1 VERIRRSDLPLLLRW
16 IHARVL
22 VILRT
27 PRAAFFSLIFPL
39 ILLALLNGTN
49 SGNTVTAAGGKV
61 DFAQYFTPSIG
72 IYALAV
78 SCYTTPI
85 FGLANARDQGILKR
99 IRGTPLSPWIY
110 LTSWLAGGIV
120 TGLAAM
126 AVMVAVSIPAFHLH
140 IYPRLLPAAF
150 VTAIL
155 GAATLGALGLAVST
169 FVRRADTAPT
179 IANLTLFPVL
189 FLSGVFFPLHGAPEW
204 TLRVAH
210 LFPLSHLVEAFT
222 ACFSPHTQGSGFAA
236 RDLAMIAL
244 WGLGGLAF
252 AARRFQWEADSGEDV
267 PHRPSGLRSILQRS

>member
-49 SGNTVTAAGGKV
+49 SGNTLTAAGGKV
-61 DFAQYFTPSIG
+61 HFAQYFTPSIG

>member
-1 VERIRRSDLPLLLRW
+1 MERLRRSDLPLLVPW

-27 PRAAFFSLIFPL
+27 PRTAFFGLIFPL
-39 ILLALLNGTN
+39 VLLALLNATN
-49 SGNTVTAAGGKV
+49 SGNSVTVAGGKV

-78 SCYTTPI
+78 SCFTTPI
-85 FGLANARDQGILKR
+85 FGLANARDLGILKR
-99 IRGTPLSPWIY
+99 IRGTPLNPWIY
-110 LTSWLAGGIV
+110 LTSWLAAGIV

-126 AVMVAVSIPAFHLH
+126 TVMIVVSIPAFHLH
-140 IYPRLLPAAF
+140 VYPRLLPAAV
-150 VTAIL
+150 VTAVL

-179 IANLTLFPVL
+179 IANLTLFPLL
-189 FLSGVFFPLHGAPEW
+189 FLSGVFFPLQGAPGW
-204 TLRVAH
+204 VLRVAH
-210 LFPLSHLVEAFT
+210 LFPFSHLVEAFT

-236 RDLAMIAL
+236 KDLAVIAV

-252 AARRFQWEADSGEDV
+252 AVRRFRWEAESQEDV
-267 PHRPSGLRSILQRS
+267 PDRAGGLRSILQRS

>member
-1 VERIRRSDLPLLLRW
+1 MDVRRSDLPLLLHW
-16 IHARVL
+16 IQARVL

-49 SGNTVTAAGGKV
+49 SGNSVTAAGGKV

-126 AVMVAVSIPAFHLH
+126 TVMVIVSIPAFHLH
-140 IYPRLLPAAF
+140 VYPQLLPAAL
-150 VTAIL
+150 VTALPRMDLAGCAPAPPEPPGGCIHRLFQPTYAGERLRGERPRSDRAVGSRRPRVRSAPLPL
-155 GAATLGALGLAVST
+155 GIRLPGRRAPSSRWAPQHPPAKLRRRRVAPPPPW
-169 FVRRADTAPT
+169 FVRQPLTVKSAVILPT
-179 IANLTLFPVL
+179 
-189 FLSGVFFPLHGAPEW
+189 W
-204 TLRVAH
+204 T
-210 LFPLSHLVEAFT
+210 
-222 ACFSPHTQGSGFAA
+222 
-236 RDLAMIAL
+236 
-244 WGLGGLAF
+244 W
-252 AARRFQWEADSGEDV
+252 
-267 PHRPSGLRSILQRS
+267 

>member
-1 VERIRRSDLPLLLRW
+1 MDHVRRSDLPLLLHW

-120 TGLAAM
+120 TGLAALT
-126 AVMVAVSIPAFHLH
+126 VMVIVSVPAFHLH
-140 IYPRLLPAAF
+140 VYPRLLPAAL
-150 VTAIL
+150 VTAVL
-155 GAATLGALGLAVST
+155 GAAMLGALGLAVST

-189 FLSGVFFPLHGAPEW
+189 FLSGVFFPLQGAPAW

-210 LFPLSHLVEAFT
+210 LLPLSHLVDAFT
-222 ACFSPHTQGSGFAA
+222 ACFSPHTQGSGFAL
-236 RDLAMIAL
+236 RDLAVIAL

-252 AARRFQWEADSGEDV
+252 AARRFRWEADSQEDV
-267 PHRPSGLRSILQRS
+267 PHRPGGLRSILQRS

>member
-1 VERIRRSDLPLLLRW
+1 MERIRRSDLPLLFRW

-126 AVMVAVSIPAFHLH
+126 AVMVVVSIPAFHLH
-140 IYPRLLPAAF
+140 VYPRLLPAAF

-252 AARRFQWEADSGEDV
+252 AARRFRWESDSQEDA
-267 PHRPSGLRSILQRS
+267 PHRYGGLRSILQRS

>member
-1 VERIRRSDLPLLLRW
+1 MERIRRSDLPLLFRW
-16 IHARVL
+16 IYARVL

-126 AVMVAVSIPAFHLH
+126 AVMVVVSIPAFHLH
-140 IYPRLLPAAF
+140 VYPRLLPAAF

-222 ACFSPHTQGSGFAA
+222 ACFSPHTQGSGFAG

-252 AARRFQWEADSGEDV
+252 AARRFRWESDSQEDA
-267 PHRPSGLRSILQRS
+267 PHRYGGLRSILQRS

>member
-1 VERIRRSDLPLLLRW
+1 MERLRRSDLPLLLRW

-61 DFAQYFTPSIG
+61 QFAQYFTPSIG

-126 AVMVAVSIPAFHLH
+126 AVMVLVSIPAFHLH
-140 IYPRLLPAAF
+140 VYPRLLPAAL

-204 TLRVAH
+204 ALRVAH

-252 AARRFQWEADSGEDV
+252 AARRFRWESDSQEDA
-267 PHRPSGLRSILQRS
+267 PHRYGGLRSILQRS

>member
-1 VERIRRSDLPLLLRW
+1 MDVRRSDLPLLLHW
-16 IHARVL
+16 IQARVL

-27 PRAAFFSLIFPL
+27 PRAAFFSLMFPL

-49 SGNTVTAAGGKV
+49 SGNSVTAAGGKV

-126 AVMVAVSIPAFHLH
+126 TVMVIVSIPAS
-140 IYPRLLPAAF
+140 IRSSCPRHWSQPCPAWA
-150 VTAIL
+150 
-155 GAATLGALGLAVST
+155 
-169 FVRRADTAPT
+169 
-179 IANLTLFPVL
+179 
-189 FLSGVFFPLHGAPEW
+189 
-204 TLRVAH
+204 LRVAH
-210 LFPLSHLVEAFT
+210 LLPLSHLVDAFT

-236 RDLAMIAL
+236 RDLAVIAL
-244 WGLGGLAF
+244 WGLAGLAF
-252 AARRFQWEADSGEDV
+252 AARRFRWESDSQEDV
-267 PHRPSGLRSILQRS
+267 PHRPGGLRSILQRS

>member
-1 VERIRRSDLPLLLRW
+1 MERIRRSDLPLLFRW

-27 PRAAFFSLIFPL
+27 PRAAFFGLIFPL

-85 FGLANARDQGILKR
+85 FGLTNARDQGILKR

-126 AVMVAVSIPAFHLH
+126 AVMVLVSIPAFHLH
-140 IYPRLLPAAF
+140 VYPRLLPAAF

-222 ACFSPHTQGSGFAA
+222 ASFSPHTQGSGFAA

-252 AARRFQWEADSGEDV
+252 AARRFRWESDSQEDA
-267 PHRPSGLRSILQRS
+267 PHRYGGLRSILQRS

>member
-1 VERIRRSDLPLLLRW
+1 MERIRRSDLPLLLRW

-126 AVMVAVSIPAFHLH
+126 AVMVLVSIPAFHLH
-140 IYPRLLPAAF
+140 VYPRLLPAAL

-210 LFPLSHLVEAFT
+210 LFPLSHLVDAFT

-236 RDLAMIAL
+236 RDLALIAL

-252 AARRFQWEADSGEDV
+252 AARRFRWESDSQEDV
-267 PHRPSGLRSILQRS
+267 PHRSGGLRSILQRS